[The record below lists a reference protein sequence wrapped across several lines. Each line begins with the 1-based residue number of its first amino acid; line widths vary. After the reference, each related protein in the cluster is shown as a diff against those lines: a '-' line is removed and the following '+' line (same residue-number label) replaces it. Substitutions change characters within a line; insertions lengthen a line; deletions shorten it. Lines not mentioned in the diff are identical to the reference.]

1 MTRKSFYTISS
12 FVVVPVAP
20 VAVAAA
26 VVVFAAAAVV
36 IIIVVAGVAALGNVA
51 AVSALLFRVR

>member
-20 VAVAAA
+20 VAVAAGF
-26 VVVFAAAAVV
+26 VVVAAAVV